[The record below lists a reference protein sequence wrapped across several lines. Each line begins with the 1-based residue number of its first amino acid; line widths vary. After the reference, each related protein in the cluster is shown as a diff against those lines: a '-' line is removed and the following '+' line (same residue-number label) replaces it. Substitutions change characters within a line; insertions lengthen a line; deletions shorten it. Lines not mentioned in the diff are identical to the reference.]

1 MGTHVCADYVACVYG
16 LVWVALVWL
25 IIVPFE
31 IYVTIRMVQYSHHPG
46 VASRYPFMVIAFAV
60 FAMFH
65 SIICDQFLYLSI
77 GLNIDLLQKPSI
89 RHITCIILPTT
100 LLVVLTL
107 IIFRSYLI
115 HYNIKYT
122 VNLSTCQWQSLLSD
136 TVSTNDFYVR
146 HRTTYGNWKYVL
158 RYFIGYII
166 VGSLIGISLT
176 VPSHSE
182 LFYAFWNLILIVF
195 GVILFAKTP
204 NFDDAYFMRTE
215 MKYLW
220 CFHLHC
226 IVLYIAMFVLIFVF
240 DDAYPI
246 FHSIQTSAITL
257 FNFGGV
263 VISEHVILNK
273 IKQKDRSAFES
284 KLLKPATPNTVQQ
297 KISVVMSR
305 VSFHQQKHVHVVG
318 SRQLFN
324 VLIASP
330 VGINF
335 YVTHLQSEFC
345 LENLLAFIELT
356 QWLYNVTNRD
366 FDMFDILPLP
376 GINFEFNSAIP
387 TSSANQKKMNSQ
399 DDEWDWE
406 QSILL
411 IFKKY
416 IHSSADYQVNLPYQ
430 IQNNFVH
437 FTNLLTIKHQLE
449 KGSYRFRHGSQSMAT
464 KRKNHFWT
472 KPTSTKVTPAEKD
485 NRNAMNRSFI
495 MDYNIRVMPLSATA
509 TAGTVSAYSPTPVS
523 AKTIKP
529 FSNVSISSVHTSAVT
544 PLPRINDCKV
554 SADDRPRDDHND
566 EFIIVNADY
575 LYGDKYNDP
584 EIDHEDHSAVATKST
599 LTPNTDDCDEIK
611 RGETEVEITMIETI
625 SIPGKH
631 VQLNALQHSL
641 RKMSSWMGRLSNSNP
656 ENILKQSFSKQDK
669 RTEEYLKEVKMIE
682 QAKTLSVFEFVSL
695 VCGTLHTVLQL
706 NYQSVTRFK
715 RSAQYIQMKDA
726 INLEEMIRKYGDKG
740 VPRIVIK

>member
-1 MGTHVCADYVACVYG
+1 MATHFCADYAACIYG
-16 LVWVALVWL
+16 LVWVALIWL
-25 IIVPFE
+25 VIVPFE

-77 GLNIDLLQKPSI
+77 GLNIELLQKPYILS
-89 RHITCIILPTT
+89 TTFIILPPT
-100 LLVVLTL
+100 LLIMLTL

-136 TVSTNDFYVR
+136 TVSSNDFYAR
-146 HRTTYGNWKYVL
+146 HRTTYGNWKYVS
-158 RYFIGYII
+158 RYFIGY
-166 VGSLIGISLT
+166 VVAGSLIGISLS

-182 LFYAFWNLILIVF
+182 ALGTSYHAAYHTSQLFYAFWNLILIVF
-195 GVILFAKTP
+195 GVVLFVKTP

-220 CFHLHC
+220 FFHLPC
-226 IVLYIAMFVLIFVF
+226 IALYIVI
-240 DDAYPI
+240 P
-246 FHSIQTSAITL
+246 L
-257 FNFGGV
+257 FNG
-263 VISEHVILNK
+263 
-273 IKQKDRSAFES
+273 
-284 KLLKPATPNTVQQ
+284 
-297 KISVVMSR
+297 
-305 VSFHQQKHVHVVG
+305 
-318 SRQLFN
+318 
-324 VLIASP
+324 LIASP
-330 VGINF
+330 TAINF
-335 YVTHLQSEFC
+335 YVKHLQSEFC

-356 QWLYNVTNRD
+356 QWLYNVTNKE
-366 FDMFDILPLP
+366 FDMFDIQPLN
-376 GINFEFNSAIP
+376 GINFEFSSAIP

-437 FTNLLTIKHQLE
+437 LTNLLTVKHQLA
-449 KGSYRFRHGSQSMAT
+449 KGSYRFRHGPQSIAN

-472 KPTSTKVTPAEKD
+472 KPSTKVTPAEKD

-495 MDYNIRVMPLSATA
+495 LDHNVRVMPLSAAASSASSPTRGSTKA
-509 TAGTVSAYSPTPVS
+509 IKLFPTVSVPSAHTIALTPV
-523 AKTIKP
+523 AI
-529 FSNVSISSVHTSAVT
+529 T
-544 PLPRINDCKV
+544 PLPRIDDCKV
-554 SADDRPRDDHND
+554 SADASVERSVSKSNESTAGSPRDHS
-566 EFIIVNADY
+566 EELVIIDADY
-575 LYGDKYNDP
+575 LYGDKYNNP
-584 EIDHEDHSAVATKST
+584 EIDHEDRSPVTGTTKSTVST

-611 RGETEVEITMIETI
+611 QETETEISMMETI